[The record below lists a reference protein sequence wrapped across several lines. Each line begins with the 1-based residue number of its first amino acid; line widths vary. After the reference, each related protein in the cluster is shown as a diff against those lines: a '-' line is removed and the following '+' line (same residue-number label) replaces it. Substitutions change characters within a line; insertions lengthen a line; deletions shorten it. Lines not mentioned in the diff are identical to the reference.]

1 MENIETNL
9 QTEEEISRKEILI
22 SKTQKGFK
30 IILCGALTL
39 LVSGL
44 IALFAPMSQSGF
56 EIVMYGFTSLGSTMI
71 IYGLYLAIG

>member
-30 IILCGALTL
+30 IILW
-39 LVSGL
+39 
-44 IALFAPMSQSGF
+44 
-56 EIVMYGFTSLGSTMI
+56 EIGRAHV
-71 IYGLYLAIG
+71 